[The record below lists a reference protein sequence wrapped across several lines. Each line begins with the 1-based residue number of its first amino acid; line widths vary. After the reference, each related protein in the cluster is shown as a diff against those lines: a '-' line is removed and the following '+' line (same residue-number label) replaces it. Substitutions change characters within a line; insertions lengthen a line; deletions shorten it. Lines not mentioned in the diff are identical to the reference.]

1 MHSLRARLRL
11 FTWPLAL
18 VALLALPA
26 LACGPFGGPYE
37 ETFDSEG
44 RWGTGSDA
52 DAEGS
57 VTNGQYQLLV
67 KSDLGLFWSTAGE
80 SFGDGVYQVEATQLE
95 GPLDNGYGMV
105 LRANPDT
112 DDFYLFEV
120 SGDGFVWI
128 GRCSDGCEGEVVP
141 LVGDGWVESPAVLTG
156 LNQKNTLRVQAEGGN
171 LIFSVNGQEVGR
183 VSDSTLT
190 EGDIGLLVETLGEGG
205 VRIGF
210 DNFTVT
216 PLDSSQ

>member
-1 MHSLRARLRL
+1 MQSLHARLRL

-18 VALLALPA
+18 VAFLTLAA

-57 VTNGQYQLLV
+57 VSNGQYQLLV

-105 LRANPDT
+105 FRANPDS

-128 GRCSDGCEGEVVP
+128 GRCSAGCEGEVVP
-141 LVGDGWVESPAVLTG
+141 LVGESWLESSAVRTG
-156 LNQKNTLRVQAEGGN
+156 LNQTNTLQVRAEGGN
-171 LIFSVNGQEVGR
+171 MIFSVNGQEVGR
-183 VSDSTLT
+183 VSDTTLS

-216 PLDSSQ
+216 PLE

>member
-1 MHSLRARLRL
+1 
-11 FTWPLAL
+11 
-18 VALLALPA
+18 
-26 LACGPFGGPYE
+26 
-37 ETFDSEG
+37 
-44 RWGTGSDA
+44 
-52 DAEGS
+52 
-57 VTNGQYQLLV
+57 
-67 KSDLGLFWSTAGE
+67 
-80 SFGDGVYQVEATQLE
+80 VEATQLE

-105 LRANPDT
+105 FRANPDT

-128 GRCSDGCEGEVVP
+128 GRCSAGCEGEVVP
-141 LVGDGWVESPAVLTG
+141 LVGDGWVESSAVRTG
-156 LNQKNTLRVQAEGGN
+156 LNQTNTLRAQAEGGN

-183 VSDSTLT
+183 VSDTTLS

-216 PLDSSQ
+216 PLDASE